1 MMWGVTGQLGRV
13 CRVSNNELERN
24 RLCEN
29 QITHIQVRR
38 EKRKK
43 RENNSSKCKQEQD
56 KEKGHQRNTPTVFYS
71 SLFFILVFSSPQ
83 KFEQLHSAAYAM
95 KVLRQSIVLNGAKG
109 TVAVLLDLERKE
121 DVMPLQ
127 QTPLPWRLYDLWP
140 VSQAMLVT
148 GELEQGFGQLWT
160 VDQT

>member
-1 MMWGVTGQLGRV
+1 
-13 CRVSNNELERN
+13 
-24 RLCEN
+24 
-29 QITHIQVRR
+29 
-38 EKRKK
+38 
-43 RENNSSKCKQEQD
+43 
-56 KEKGHQRNTPTVFYS
+56 
-71 SLFFILVFSSPQ
+71 
-83 KFEQLHSAAYAM
+83 M